1 MPYFAPLRVYFLP
14 KGDIPFLEGY
24 AIRLSKREYHKN
36 SKNWDTRNNYHNCPT
51 IGTVGFYS
59 AVLCSKDA
67 DRTTNREDPDQT
79 AP

>member
-1 MPYFAPLRVYFLP
+1 MYKAVTLAGGIREPLLTC
-14 KGDIPFLEGY
+14 
-24 AIRLSKREYHKN
+24 S
-36 SKNWDTRNNYHNCPT
+36 SCPT

-67 DRTTNREDPDQT
+67 NRITNREDPYQT

>member
-1 MPYFAPLRVYFLP
+1 MSMMVSFV
-14 KGDIPFLEGY
+14 
-24 AIRLSKREYHKN
+24 LSFFPRDVLDEILNLIESVSEDFPSY
-36 SKNWDTRNNYHNCPT
+36 ST

-67 DRTTNREDPDQT
+67 DRITNREDPDQT